1 MVRFGSGKPIMS
13 SSFSHLQRQLVSF
26 VAALVVAS
34 VALSAALPIVPV
46 A

>member
-1 MVRFGSGKPIMS
+1 MPD
-13 SSFSHLQRQLVSF
+13 SFSLLQRQLVSL

-34 VALSAALPIVPV
+34 VALSAALPIVPI